1 MFSCFE
7 RYFSVDQVVKDLDNA
22 IIFGI
27 AMKSCAS
34 GTTKT
39 CLNDISEAI
48 TKVVTWVIHCA
59 PFGIMGLVADSV
71 GTAGIGALLGYV
83 QLLAVLVASYFLVA
97 LVMNPAIVFS
107 RIHDGSDRVIDDR
120 KDQVVKDLDNAAW
133 RSQLCFRSHL
143 QNQRSREKEGHPDTN
158 KRSTECADCVKNDD
172 RLHAAFC
179 IFLAL
184 CHGVHD
190 KEENENRRNA
200 FQCFDEEVAQ
210 NGYGRNGSRRKDG
223 DENADDK
230 ADGDLLD

>member
-1 MFSCFE
+1 MDDPGNHFRNSCCNIIEAGLCRAASHALQRNAENDSPCKNADVVCIHE
-7 RYFSVDQVVKDLDNA
+7 R
-22 IIFGI
+22 
-27 AMKSCAS
+27 C
-34 GTTKT
+34 
-39 CLNDISEAI
+39 
-48 TKVVTWVIHCA
+48 
-59 PFGIMGLVADSV
+59 
-71 GTAGIGALLGYV
+71 
-83 QLLAVLVASYFLVA
+83 
-97 LVMNPAIVFS
+97 
-107 RIHDGSDRVIDDR
+107 DRVIDNGQ
-120 KDQVVKDLDNAAW
+120 DQVVKDLDNAAW

-230 ADGDLLD
+230 ADGDLLDECHS

>member
-1 MFSCFE
+1 MNTGENNSRVHDKSNKE
-7 RYFSVDQVVKDLDNA
+7 VRSNQYGKKLYITEESSDAGSSYGISDKAHDAEGSAVDDPGDYFRNRFGNIIEACLCRAACAALHCNAEDDGPCQDPDVV
-22 IIFGI
+22 
-27 AMKSCAS
+27 
-34 GTTKT
+34 
-39 CLNDISEAI
+39 
-48 TKVVTWVIHCA
+48 
-59 PFGIMGLVADSV
+59 
-71 GTAGIGALLGYV
+71 
-83 QLLAVLVASYFLVA
+83 
-97 LVMNPAIVFS
+97 

-230 ADGDLLD
+230 ADGDLLDECHS